1 MPVTT
6 ENANTHVGLTDEHIA
21 DIQKTLEM
29 NVPKRQYWAQFTSPS
44 IVKKGHK
51 TFQYRRLVDFKVK
64 PEDVK
69 PAAELVAPRP
79 TKYSVETFERE
90 LQNYRNKAQY
100 SREAVQYNI
109 DDVVLSTEAT
119 LESQAI
125 QELDVII
132 GTPFTSSRAIVEYDT
147 SILKTLENAAI
158 IFMKNK
164 VVDRW
169 DRTHFLA
176 HVTPEVLAKIRA
188 ELVERKEAL
197 SEPTKE
203 ELDRC
208 LTATGSWGDWLFSV
222 TTTDNMYVVDEDG
235 NEKQY
240 IVLQGRRK
248 IDGTSPV
255 TKAKLEGT
263 QEIEVIHN
271 PLGSGVLVDVDGNIS
286 ADDNKQAG
294 SVAINIDGLGAD
306 VNDDLCL
313 LNCLVDIAEIKGTY
327 IPEHEKTNFK
337 SISGNEIELAYT
349 KGTNTD
355 FVVTGVNHINGKDY
369 AYGSTI
375 LKVQVKA
382 QDTKTLGAVT
392 TANWSATYETDKK
405 ADILSVIKTVA
416 ANDTIIVQVPHTVKG
431 VLTIACTATAS

>member
-1 MPVTT
+1 MPVTIAT
-6 ENANTHVGLTDEHIA
+6 ANTYTDLTDEHIA
-21 DIQKTLEM
+21 DIKKTLEM
-29 NVPKRQYWAQFTSPS
+29 NVPKRQYWANFTTPS
-44 IVKKGHK
+44 TVKKGHDK
-51 TFQYRRLVDFKVK
+51 FQFRRLVDIKVK

-79 TKYSVETFERE
+79 TKHSIETFEYK
-90 LQNYRNKAQY
+90 LKNYRSKALY

-109 DDVVLSTEAT
+109 DDVVLSCEAT
-119 LESQAI
+119 LESKAI
-125 QELDVII
+125 QELDTEI
-132 GTPFTSSRAIVEYDT
+132 GKPFVSSRAIVEYDT

-158 IFMKNK
+158 ILLKNK
-164 VVDRW
+164 LVDRW

-176 HVTPEVLAKIRA
+176 HVTPEILAKIRA

-203 ELDRC
+203 ELDNC
-208 LTATGSWGDWLFSV
+208 LTATGSWGDWIFSV
-222 TTTDNMYVVDEDG
+222 TTTDNMYVTEEDG
-235 NEKQY
+235 TEKQY
-240 IVLQGRRK
+240 MVLMGRRK

-263 QEIEVIHN
+263 GEFELIHN
-271 PLGSGVLVDVDGNIS
+271 PLGSGVLYDEDGNVT
-286 ADDNKQAG
+286 ADDNRQSG
-294 SVAINIDGLGAD
+294 SVAINIDGLGAS
-306 VNDDLCL
+306 VNDDLCI
-313 LNCLVDIAEIKGTY
+313 LNCLVNIAEIKATN

-337 SISGNEIELAYT
+337 SISGNAIELAYT

-355 FVVTGVNHINGKDY
+355 FIVTGVNHIDGKDY

-392 TANWSATYETDKK
+392 AANWSVTYETDKK
-405 ADILSVIKTVA
+405 AEIISVIKTVA
-416 ANDTIIVQVPHTVKG
+416 ANDTIIVQVPHTVEG